1 MKVILVFVSTVD
13 GKVTKWGKPPVN
25 AWTSHEDQQ
34 YFTELWKKSNL
45 IVMGSNTFNAD
56 PIKTAPNQ
64 LLIVLTKHPENYK
77 NNEIPGQVEFTSES
91 PTELVI
97 RFESKG
103 YNQMTVVGGAHVAT
117 SFIKDQL
124 IDEIWLTIEPKIFGS
139 GGNLVV
145 DEKMDISLQL
155 LSFEKINPE
164 GTLINKYKVIKK
176 ADHQAASIKPAIAN
190 KTT

>member
-25 AWTSHEDQQ
+25 AWTSQEDQH

-56 PIKTAPNQ
+56 PIKTTSNQ
-64 LLIVLTKHPENYK
+64 LLVVLTKHPEDYK
-77 NNEIPGQVEFTSES
+77 KQEVPGQVEFTNES
-91 PTELVI
+91 PLELVLG
-97 RFESKG
+97 FESKG
-103 YNQMTVVGGAHVAT
+103 YEQMTVVGGAHVAT
-117 SFIKDQL
+117 SFLNDQL

-139 GGNLVV
+139 GGNLVIE
-145 DEKMDISLQL
+145 EKIDISLQL
-155 LSFEKINPE
+155 LSFEKINQE
-164 GTLINKYKVIKK
+164 GTLITKYKVIKK